1 MFILVLKFQ
10 LNFSKLEKLSI
21 FNEKAG
27 LESPVPVDDLKE
39 ASIFGIK
46 KNMSYFEDMWG
57 QIVIFEGQISCIGP
71 HDPLVPSN

>member
-1 MFILVLKFQ
+1 LVLKFQ

-46 KNMSYFEDMWG
+46 NMSYLEGMCG
-57 QIVIFEGQISCIGP
+57 QILILRVKSVVLDPMIPWCPQIE
-71 HDPLVPSN
+71 N